1 MHPMPLPKE
10 NVMKV
15 VQEMKKS
22 SPKRNFKQS
31 VELIVRLRDVDVKKS
46 EGRIAETI
54 ELPNPIEK
62 PIKGCVIATGD
73 LAVRAKAAGVD
84 LILGREDLDKLSKD
98 KKAAKKTANNY
109 DFFIAEAP
117 LMPLVGKT
125 IGAFLG
131 PRGKMPTPVP
141 PSAPI
146 EEIIK
151 RHRKLVR
158 IRVRDHPVIQCRV
171 GTEDMSDEK
180 IVENVQTVIGVVEAK
195 LERGARN
202 IASVA
207 LKTAMGAPIK
217 IAMAKE

>member
-1 MHPMPLPKE
+1 
-10 NVMKV
+10 MKA

-22 SPKRNFKQS
+22 SPRRGFKQS
-31 VELIVRLRDVDVKKS
+31 VELIVKFRDFDVKKS
-46 EGRIAETI
+46 EGRITETI

-73 LAVRAKAAGVD
+73 LAVRAKAGGAD

-98 KKAAKKTANNY
+98 KKTARKTASDY

-117 LMPLVGKT
+117 LMPLIGKT

-146 EEIIK
+146 DEIIK
-151 RHRKLVR
+151 RHRKLVK
-158 IRVRDHPVIQCRV
+158 IRVRDHPMIQCRV
-171 GTEDMSDEK
+171 GTEDMADEK
-180 IVENVQTVIGVVEAK
+180 IVENIQTVVGGVEAK

-207 LKTAMGAPIK
+207 LKTAMGTPVK